1 MSLSSLVLS
10 ASTRLMAVIVSC
22 LGLYGQVAAP
32 SKAEEPAFRL
42 SPGDAIEVRLFFN
55 PELNE
60 VVQIRPDGRISLHIA
75 GEVLLAGKSVSE
87 ATAMLEELYKKE
99 VRTPRVL
106 IQVRSYAARK
116 IYVTGEVLR
125 PGLLNIAGP
134 MTVLEAIS
142 EAGGV
147 KNTGDRQLAVLI
159 RKGEDGKPEGRRVPM
174 YVKGIMSPESSTL
187 LKPFD
192 VVMIPES
199 NIARI
204 DRWVDQH
211 IRQLIPINAS
221 AGFTYLMQSGG
232 TTPFPIF

>member
-1 MSLSSLVLS
+1 MNITSIVLS
-10 ASTRLMAVIVSC
+10 LSTRLLAAIACC
-22 LGLYGQVAAP
+22 LALYSQPVVP
-32 SKAEEPAFRL
+32 SGAEEAPFRL

-60 VVQIRPDGRISLHIA
+60 TVQIRPDGRISLHVA
-75 GEVLLAGKSVSE
+75 GEVMLAGKTIPE
-87 ATAMLEELYKKE
+87 GIATLEELYRKE

-106 IQVRSYAARK
+106 IQVRSFAARK

-125 PGLLNIAGP
+125 PGLFNIAGP
-134 MTVLEAIS
+134 MTLLEAIS

-159 RKGEDGKPEGRRVPM
+159 RKGDDGKPLGRRVPLFQ
-174 YVKGIMSPESSTL
+174 KGLVSPDASTPL
-187 LKPFD
+187 RPFD

-199 NIARI
+199 KIARV

-221 AGFTYLMQSGG
+221 AGFTYLVQSSGAAAI
-232 TTPFPIF
+232 PIF